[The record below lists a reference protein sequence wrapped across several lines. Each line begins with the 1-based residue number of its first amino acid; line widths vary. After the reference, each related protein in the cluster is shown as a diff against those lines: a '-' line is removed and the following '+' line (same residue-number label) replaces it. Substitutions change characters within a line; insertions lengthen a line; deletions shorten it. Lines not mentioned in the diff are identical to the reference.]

1 MQKGH
6 LLQFDCQGCSQPIKF
21 SLFEIEE
28 DCVPPI
34 ACSQCKKKYV
44 LSDKTLLRQL
54 SKFQALCWQIADSEE
69 ILGEACIGVNVG
81 DQEVKIPYKLLL
93 TRLTS
98 HLKLKVGSDELSIV
112 FRMEPLRDL
121 PKPI

>member
-6 LLQFDCQGCSQPIKF
+6 LLQFDCQGCSKPVQF
-21 SLFEIEE
+21 SLFELEE
-28 DCVPPI
+28 TSDPAI
-34 ACSQCKKKYV
+34 SCSHCKKKYI
-44 LSDKTLLRQL
+44 LKDKNLRRQL

-69 ILGEACIGVNVG
+69 ILGESSIGVKVG
-81 DQEVKIPYKLLL
+81 EQEVLVPYKLLL

-98 HLKLKVGSDELSIV
+98 HLKLKIGDEDLSIV

>member
-6 LLQFDCQGCSQPIKF
+6 LLQFDCQGCAQPVEF
-21 SLFEIEE
+21 SLFEMEE
-28 DCVPPI
+28 NSNPAISCRH
-34 ACSQCKKKYV
+34 CQKKYV
-44 LSDKTLLRQL
+44 LSDETLRRQL

-69 ILGEACIGVNVG
+69 ILGEAFIGVKVG
-81 DQEVKIPYKLLL
+81 DQEVKVPYKLLL

-98 HLKLKVGSDELSIV
+98 HLKLKVGGEKLSIV

-121 PKPI
+121 PKSL

>member
-6 LLQFDCQGCSQPIKF
+6 VLQFDCQGCSKPVKF
-21 SLFEIEE
+21 SLLKMEE
-28 DCVPPI
+28 NGDPAISC
-34 ACSQCKKKYV
+34 CHCHKKYI
-44 LSDKTLLRQL
+44 LNDKTLRRQL

-69 ILGEACIGVNVG
+69 ILGDASIGVRVG
-81 DQEVKIPYKLLL
+81 DQEVQVPYKLLL

-98 HLKLKVGSDELSIV
+98 HLKLKVGEEELSIV

-121 PKPI
+121 PKSI